1 MTKYQRLREMCEN
14 SDPAEFVHYLKM
26 KYQSD
31 VTFLQEKV
39 LDIQKEQKDMLES
52 QELLKEIMG
61 DLSYFFR
68 GNFLYDELKLDIPN
82 KLEYLRPVL
91 EIFKEELTKLQI
103 ELRQRFDIQEHDR
116 SSLASRI
123 AKYQANTGQ
132 LQKKLEQVSLNIHNQ
147 EELYKQLV
155 LQKKGLEHELA
166 QLTSSS
172 SQLEQ
177 LNDDLRRDNL
187 ALKLEI
193 SKALS
198 IINSIL
204 SDLISEKYSEAD
216 LVSSLEILNKLY
228 KPLDADSEVI
238 RLRKELSLSE
248 GSRHKDKELFNKC
261 MQEMNVHISSL
272 SKVIEENEHNSSEM
286 LSKYN
291 SSQQE
296 ILTLLN
302 ELTYLRQKL
311 AEQDKHQI
319 PDDAYKNL
327 RLNTMSTQDE
337 ITHKIIAESSTD
349 PCLKP
354 LEGDNLTGE
363 VSELRDLLSQMKK
376 DYKILNDNLHISREL
391 LVKKEQEIQNL
402 QQTANFISP
411 FRNAEDLV
419 YAQEVESFRFAD
431 SRESNPLKS
440 SSSFIPLS

>member
-1 MTKYQRLREMCEN
+1 MTKYQRLRDMCEN
-14 SDPAEFVHYLKM
+14 SDPVEFVHYLKM

-31 VTFLQEKV
+31 ITFLQEKV
-39 LDIQKEQKDMLES
+39 LDIQNEQKDMLES
-52 QELLKEIMG
+52 QELLKQIVAS
-61 DLSYFFR
+61 LSYFCR
-68 GNFLYDELKLDIPN
+68 GNFLYDEVKLDIPS

-91 EIFKEELTKLQI
+91 EIFQEELTKLQI
-103 ELRQRFDIQEHDR
+103 ELRQKFEIQEHDR

-123 AKYQANTGQ
+123 AKYQANTSQ

-155 LQKKGLEHELA
+155 LQKKGLEQELA
-166 QLTSSS
+166 QLTSGS
-172 SQLEQ
+172 SQLAQ

-187 ALKLEI
+187 ALKLEV
-193 SKALS
+193 SKGLS

-204 SDLISEKYSEAD
+204 SDLTSEKYSEVD

-238 RLRKELSLSE
+238 RLRQELSISE
-248 GSRHKDKELFNKC
+248 GSRYKDKELFNKC

-311 AEQDKHQI
+311 TEQDTHSI
-319 PDDAYKNL
+319 LDDTHKNL
-327 RLNTMSTQDE
+327 RLNTISTQDE
-337 ITHKIIAESSTD
+337 IPPKIIDSATD
-349 PCLKP
+349 PVLRP

-363 VSELRDLLSQMKK
+363 VTELRDLLSQMKK
-376 DYKILNDNLHISREL
+376 DYKVLKDNLQCSRDL
-391 LVKKEQEIQNL
+391 LVKKEQEIQSL
-402 QQTANFISP
+402 QQTAHLTSP
-411 FRNAEDLV
+411 FRHAEDLV
-419 YAQEVESFRFAD
+419 YAQESESFRYTD

>member
-1 MTKYQRLREMCEN
+1 MTKYQKLRDMCEN
-14 SDPAEFVHYLKM
+14 SDPVEFVHYLKM

-31 VTFLQEKV
+31 ITFLQEKV
-39 LDIQKEQKDMLES
+39 LDIQNEQKDMLES
-52 QELLKEIMG
+52 QELLKQIVAS
-61 DLSYFFR
+61 LSYFCR
-68 GNFLYDELKLDIPN
+68 GNFLYDEVKLDIPS

-91 EIFKEELTKLQI
+91 EIFQEELTKLQI
-103 ELRQRFDIQEHDR
+103 ELRQKFEIQEHDR

-123 AKYQANTGQ
+123 AKYQANTSQ

-155 LQKKGLEHELA
+155 LQKKGLEQELA
-166 QLTSSS
+166 QLTSGS
-172 SQLEQ
+172 SQLAQ

-187 ALKLEI
+187 ALKLEV
-193 SKALS
+193 SKGLS

-204 SDLISEKYSEAD
+204 SDLTSEKYSEVD

-238 RLRKELSLSE
+238 RLRQELSISE
-248 GSRHKDKELFNKC
+248 GSRYKDKELFNKC

-311 AEQDKHQI
+311 TEQDTHPI
-319 PDDAYKNL
+319 LDDTHKNL
-327 RLNTMSTQDE
+327 RLNTISTQDE
-337 ITHKIIAESSTD
+337 IPPKIIDSAID
-349 PCLKP
+349 PVLRP

-363 VSELRDLLSQMKK
+363 VTELRDLLSQMKK
-376 DYKILNDNLHISREL
+376 DYKVLKDNLQCSRDL
-391 LVKKEQEIQNL
+391 LVKKEQEIQSL
-402 QQTANFISP
+402 QQTAHLTSP
-411 FRNAEDLV
+411 FRHGEDLV
-419 YAQEVESFRFAD
+419 YAQESESFRYTD

>member
-1 MTKYQRLREMCEN
+1 MTKYQRLSDMCEN
-14 SDPAEFVHYLKM
+14 SDPVEYVHYLKM

-31 VTFLQEKV
+31 ITFLQEKV

-52 QELLKEIMG
+52 QELLKEIIG

-68 GNFLYDELKLDIPN
+68 GNFLYDELNLDIPS

-103 ELRQRFDIQEHDR
+103 ELRQKFEIQEHDR
-116 SSLASRI
+116 SSLSSRV

-155 LQKKGLEHELA
+155 LQKKTLEHELA
-166 QLTSSS
+166 QLTSGS
-172 SQLEQ
+172 SQLSQ
-177 LNDDLRRDNL
+177 LNDDFGRDNL

-193 SKALS
+193 SKAVS
-198 IINSIL
+198 ITNSIL
-204 SDLISEKYSEAD
+204 SDLTSEKCSETD
-216 LVSSLEILNKLY
+216 LVCSLEILNKLY
-228 KPLDADSEVI
+228 KPLDADSEMI
-238 RLRKELSLSE
+238 RLRQELSLSE
-248 GSRHKDKELFNKC
+248 GSRHKDRELFNKC

-272 SKVIEENEHNSSEM
+272 SKVIEENEHNSSEI

-311 AEQDKHQI
+311 ADKNTLQTS
-319 PDDAYKNL
+319 DDAHKNI
-327 RLNTMSTQDE
+327 RPNTMSTQDE
-337 ITHKIIAESSTD
+337 TTHMKAV
-349 PCLKP
+349 
-354 LEGDNLTGE
+354 EGDNLTGE
-363 VSELRDLLSQMKK
+363 VSELRDLLSQMRR
-376 DYKILNDNLHISREL
+376 DYKILNDSLHSSREL

-402 QQTANFISP
+402 QQTAHFTSP
-411 FRNAEDLV
+411 FRHVEDLV
-419 YAQEVESFRFAD
+419 YAQESESFRFID

-440 SSSFIPLS
+440 SSSFIPLP